1 LNRIPFRLCNTIGMK
16 VKESKV
22 PEGPL
27 IVARHFSGG
36 WG

>member
-1 LNRIPFRLCNTIGMK
+1 L
-16 VKESKV
+16 KV

-36 WG
+36 FLFQKMRVP